1 MVEIMRTEHT
11 KIPLIAYGILMLTSF
26 VPVIHVLLVQC
37 AGIVSVAVNAVF
49 GETSKSMLYLLLLI
63 IGAFSL
69 LMYYR
74 SDTRIS
80 SIFYTVVCIACLMT
94 LIMLVLESV
103 ETEPYYLNLMIMST
117 GACLPL
123 WLVGLA
129 KEKRGTI

>member
-1 MVEIMRTEHT
+1 MRTEHT

-63 IGAFSL
+63 IVALSL

-80 SIFYTVVCIACLMT
+80 SIFYTIVCIACLMT
-94 LIMLVLESV
+94 LIMLGLESV
-103 ETEPYYLNLMIMST
+103 ETEPYYLNLMIMCT

-129 KEKRGTI
+129 KEKRGTT